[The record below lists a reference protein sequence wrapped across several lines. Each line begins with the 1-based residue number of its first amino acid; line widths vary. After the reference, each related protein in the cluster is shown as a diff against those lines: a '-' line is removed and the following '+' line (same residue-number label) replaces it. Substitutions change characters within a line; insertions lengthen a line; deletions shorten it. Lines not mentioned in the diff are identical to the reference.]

1 MVHVNVDF
9 HASDIEHWTSQ
20 VLDRDDPKTERW
32 LSWNDYGPDQKL
44 DIKTLQSI
52 AKSLQNLEVPH
63 LFCSDF
69 YTGLELSVLR
79 GLLNRDLHLLLVVY
93 RELIRKVIER

>member
-1 MVHVNVDF
+1 MVHVYVDR
-9 HASDIEHWTSQ
+9 HASNIEHWTSQ

-63 LFCSDF
+63 
-69 YTGLELSVLR
+69 
-79 GLLNRDLHLLLVVY
+79 
-93 RELIRKVIER
+93 